1 MGLLDL
7 LARLIGSDKRYGGLY
22 LHSRS
27 DSELESVR
35 EEVRQKL
42 CSGSEKAYYDL
53 ERIDQIIDARRPK
66 QKNNESFSTHHTE
79 HGWYL
84 SEDDD

>member
-7 LARLIGSDKRYGGLY
+7 LIRLIGSDKRYGGLY

-27 DSELESVR
+27 DSELEGVR

-42 CSGSEKAYYDL
+42 CSGSEKAHYDL
-53 ERIDQIIDARRPK
+53 ERIDQIIGARRPK
-66 QKNNESFSTHHTE
+66 QKNSENISAYHTE

>member
-7 LARLIGSDKRYGGLY
+7 LVRFVGSDKRYGGLF

-27 DSELESVR
+27 DSELDDDR
-35 EEVRQKL
+35 EEVRQKM

-53 ERIDQIIDARRPK
+53 ERIDRIIDARKPR
-66 QKNNESFSTHHTE
+66 QRNDESFSTYRTE
-79 HGWYL
+79 HGWHL